1 MNARTV
7 LMTLTLV
14 GAASA
19 ARCPQSQEQEPKT
32 PNASQPAAPG
42 QPAQQESATA
52 RIARLEKE
60 ARALAR
66 TEGCTSADQCRSAPV
81 GERACGGPRDYIVYC
96 ARTTDS
102 AALYRKLGELK
113 QAEIENNKTTGAMS
127 TCEFRMPP
135 RTGLSGGQ
143 CRAMP

>member
-14 GAASA
+14 VAAIA
-19 ARCPQSQEQEPKT
+19 AKCPQSQEPKT
-32 PNASQPAAPG
+32 PNAPQPVAPG

-102 AALYRKLGELK
+102 AALYRKLDELK
-113 QAEIENNKTTGAMS
+113 QAEIENNKATGAMS

-143 CRAMP
+143 CRATP